1 MDLKLSYTYRFGPFC
16 VPGLKS
22 WFWKCHCVQNH
33 QVTHQVTHENCWQM
47 FDLTKTFVWKKF
59 WKNLLLKIGQS
70 QPKRNGKI
78 LELFLN
84 FFFQTMICSQNVL
97 QTQGFQT
104 LTSDFQ
110 YRAYS
115 WRFFNFWKFYLFF
128 IILNLKCVEYSI
140 VCRDVWKIFWKKFTS
155 ENRPKSAKKEGKNFW
170 TFFSK
175 QWYVLR
181 MFSRPRAFKS

>member
-1 MDLKLSYTYRFGPFC
+1 MDLKLSYTYRFAPFC

-33 QVTHQVTHENCWQM
+33 QVTHENCCQM
-47 FDLTKTFVWKKF
+47 FDLTKTFVWKMF
-59 WKNLLLKIGQS
+59 WKKFTSENR
-70 QPKRNGKI
+70 PKSAKKEGKNFWTFF
-78 LELFLN
+78 ELFFN

-97 QTQGFQT
+97 QTRGFQT

-140 VCRDVWKIFWKKFTS
+140 VCRDVRSTDIQ
-155 ENRPKSAKKEGKNFW
+155 KSKLGPERYDNLGHFPYK
-170 TFFSK
+170 T
-175 QWYVLR
+175 R
-181 MFSRPRAFKS
+181 